1 MTSFPDFQ
9 YIRPKSLDEL
19 LSHLSQYGDDA
30 AILAGGTDLVPRIKM
45 CVKPLK
51 VMISLSSIDGLA
63 FVHHIGET
71 LRIGAKTTIDELQ
84 HHPAIGDH
92 PALHE
97 ATLLT
102 ASENLR
108 LKGTVGGNI
117 MQESRCIYYNQP
129 KGWRASFKPCFK
141 TGGDVCNAIKG
152 GKRCFA
158 TYCGDL
164 APALISLNASV
175 CLISKEGERE
185 IPLEA
190 IFTGNG
196 TTPFSLR
203 RGELLKEV
211 IIPSSKTIGGYRKL
225 RMRNS
230 IDYPLAS
237 VAISSD
243 EAEQGRLVV
252 GAVNPHPLS
261 YEFSSY
267 RQLKELFEKAYDDA
281 APVGNM
287 DLSPLYRKWM
297 IRVFVQELLKG
308 MM

>member
-1 MTSFPDFQ
+1 MG
-9 YIRPKSLDEL
+9 L
-19 LSHLSQYGDDA
+19 
-30 AILAGGTDLVPRIKM
+30 
-45 CVKPLK
+45 KPST
-51 VMISLSSIDGLA
+51 VMISLSAIDGLT
-63 FVHHIGET
+63 FVYQTEGT
-71 LRIGAKTTIDELQ
+71 LRIGAMTTIDKLQ

-97 ATLLT
+97 ATLST

-117 MQESRCIYYNQP
+117 MQDTRCIYYNQP
-129 KGWRASFKPCFK
+129 KEWRASCKPCFK

-185 IPLEA
+185 IPLKS
-190 IFTGNG
+190 IFTGKG
-196 TTPFSLR
+196 DTPFSLC

-237 VAISSD
+237 VALSSNK
-243 EAEQGRLVV
+243 AEQGRLVV
-252 GAVNPHPLS
+252 GAIGPHPLS
-261 YEFSSY
+261 YEFSSLG
-267 RQLKELFEKAYDDA
+267 QLKELTEKTHDDA
-281 APVGNM
+281 VPVGNM
-287 DLSPLYRKWM
+287 GLSPLYRKWM
-297 IRVFVQELLKG
+297 IRVFVQKLLKDI
-308 MM
+308 M

>member
-1 MTSFPDFQ
+1 MPLPDFK
-9 YIRPKSLDEL
+9 YIRPKSLEEL
-19 LSHLSQYGDDA
+19 LSHLAQYGDDA
-30 AILAGGTDLVPRIKM
+30 AILAGGTDLMPRIKVG
-45 CVKPLK
+45 VKLPK
-51 VMISLSSIDGLA
+51 VMISLSAIDGLA
-63 FVHHIGET
+63 FVHQTGGT
-71 LRIGAKTTIDELQ
+71 LRIGAMTTIDELQ

-92 PALHE
+92 PALYE
-97 ATLLT
+97 AALST

-108 LKGTVGGNI
+108 LRGTVGGNI
-117 MQESRCIYYNQP
+117 MQDTRCMYYNQP
-129 KGWRASFKPCFK
+129 KEWRASFKPCLK

-175 CLISKEGERE
+175 CLISKEGEQE
-185 IPLEA
+185 IPLET

-196 TTPFSLR
+196 STPFSLR

-237 VAISSD
+237 VAFSSNK
-243 EAEQGRLVV
+243 AEQGRLVV
-252 GAVNPHPLS
+252 GAVSPHPLP

-267 RQLKELFEKAYDDA
+267 GQLKGLTEKAYDDA

-287 DLSPLYRKWM
+287 PLSPLYRKWM
-297 IRVFVQELLKG
+297 IRVFLQELLKSI
-308 MM
+308 M